1 VRGLRCMSP
10 GEVSGVLDYT
20 EDERLMEA
28 LRDAL
33 ESQRAVPAWFTE
45 TGKRVFAWHN
55 VDAELAQ
62 LTHDS
67 GGGRRDALAVR
78 SEPAS
83 MRALTFTSA
92 HLSMQIEVNG
102 DSLLG
107 EVIPGRAGILEI
119 HTEAGPVMT
128 TEVNEIGCFEVDSV
142 PVAPF
147 RLRYRAP
154 DGTDVTTSWITL

>member
-1 VRGLRCMSP
+1 
-10 GEVSGVLDYT
+10 VSRVADDT

-33 ESQRAVPAWFTE
+33 ESWRAVPSWFTE

-67 GGGRRDALAVR
+67 GEHRRDALGVR
-78 SEPAS
+78 SESAS
-83 MRALTFTSA
+83 MRALTFTSP

-119 HTEAGPVMT
+119 HTEAGPVTT
-128 TEVNEIGCFEVDSV
+128 TEVNEIGCFEVDSL
-142 PVAPF
+142 PAAPF
-147 RLRYRAP
+147 RLRYHAP
-154 DGTDVTTSWITL
+154 DGTEVTTSWIVL